1 MSCHVCAEGAQR
13 CVCET
18 PMLDMWVDGML
29 SLVTHSSSHQV
40 LAVLHEHG
48 VPVRLITR
56 HTRHTRHTHS
66 SSHQVLAVLHEH
78 GVPVDGTECE
88 TLLGQTP
95 LELAT
100 INGHERAT
108 LEVRGVHLVVR
119 RSPLNNHDS
128 E

>member
-18 PMLDMWVDGML
+18 PVLDMWVDGML
-29 SLVTHSSSHQV
+29 SLV
-40 LAVLHEHG
+40 
-48 VPVRLITR
+48 
-56 HTRHTRHTHS
+56 THS

-95 LELAT
+95 LEVYMMWH
-100 INGHERAT
+100 IRIW
-108 LEVRGVHLVVR
+108 
-119 RSPLNNHDS
+119 SLNHY